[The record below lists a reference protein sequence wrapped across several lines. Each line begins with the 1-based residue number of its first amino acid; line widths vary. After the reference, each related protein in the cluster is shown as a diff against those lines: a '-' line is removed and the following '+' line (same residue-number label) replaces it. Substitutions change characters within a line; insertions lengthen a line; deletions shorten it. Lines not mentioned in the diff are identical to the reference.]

1 METYTKTHL
10 RSILHALNVEIVSD
24 TSTDFLCLCPFHNNR
39 STPSFAI
46 SHNKGLYVCYNPSC
60 NAAGTILD
68 LVKSLSQRNDFEAL
82 RFIGTMK
89 KESEVGFDDEL
100 ANLLEEK
107 PDFVEFSKDTL
118 DKLSEDRWNSVEA
131 CNYFLSRGINHESM
145 DYFDLGYSEKQ
156 RMVTVPVHSPD
167 GIAVGIVGRSI
178 EGKSF
183 KNSTNL
189 PRNKTL
195 FNLHRAKRIGS
206 TVIVC
211 ESSFDAIRIHQSGFP
226 NVVATLGGFLSKENI
241 ENLNKYF
248 TKIIIMT
255 DFDDKNKHIAQHCR
269 KCYPNDCSGHNP
281 GRDLGR
287 QMIKNLPRKEFLWA
301 CYNDDVVY
309 PHNAKDVGDMT
320 EDEIKKC
327 IINSIP
333 DYEYSSRKNI
343 Y

>member
-1 METYTKTHL
+1 MLLETYTKTHL

-145 DYFDLGYSEKQ
+145 DYFNLGYSEKQ

-183 KNSTNL
+183 KNSSNL
-189 PRNKTL
+189 PRNKTM
-195 FNLHRAKRIGS
+195 FNLHRAKRAGGTI
-206 TVIVC
+206 IVT
-211 ESSFDAIRIHQSGFP
+211 ESSFDAIRVHQAGFP
-226 NVVATLGGFLSKENI
+226 GAVATLGGSLSEDNL
-241 ENLNKYF
+241 ENLNKYSS
-248 TKIIIMT
+248 KIIIMT
-255 DFDDKNKHIAQHCR
+255 DADEAGRKLGKLIANKLKMKDI
-269 KCYPNDCSGHNP
+269 
-281 GRDLGR
+281 
-287 QMIKNLPRKEFLWA
+287 LWA
-301 CYNDDVVY
+301 SYQYGMIY
-309 PHNAKDVGDMT
+309 PHNAKDVGDLT
-320 EDEIKKC
+320 DEEIQQCIKNAVPHFEY
-327 IINSIP
+327 INW
-333 DYEYSSRKNI
+333 
-343 Y
+343 